1 MWFSRLIGLTVI
13 DNRSNIEPRIGK
25 QSPRKGNHSGAVI
38 DHQGVSGMPLIQDKW
53 TLQGIILYYGLK
65 TISMYL
71 AFYELSETGCLPQL
85 VADLWL
91 AAGLMT
97 MMSKIRELGI
107 PTEE

>member
-1 MWFSRLIGLTVI
+1 MWFSRLIGITVI
-13 DNRSNIEPRIGK
+13 ESSSDIEPRIGK

-71 AFYELSETGCLPQL
+71 AFYELSKTGCLPQGGGYPGDTVL
-85 VADLWL
+85 GGLHM
-91 AAGLMT
+91 AGFSSWRT
-97 MMSKIRELGI
+97 YQ
-107 PTEE
+107 